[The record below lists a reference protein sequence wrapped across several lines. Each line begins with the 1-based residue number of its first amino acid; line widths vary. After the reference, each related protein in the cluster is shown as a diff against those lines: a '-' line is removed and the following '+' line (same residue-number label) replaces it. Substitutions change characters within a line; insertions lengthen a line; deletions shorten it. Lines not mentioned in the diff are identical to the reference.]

1 MNAFVYHLTYE
12 FKKGLRDRGL
22 LLMIYLFPLVFY
34 AMMGAIMTKMNPFFA
49 ETMAPAMMVFAGMT
63 AAFLGLP
70 SPMVAAREQGVY
82 RSYWINGVPASH
94 LLIVPVLSMMVHL
107 VIVSSI
113 IAITAHPL
121 FGGGVPKQWFAFAG
135 IVVLSALCS
144 STIGL
149 LIGVCASNTR
159 IATLFAQLIFI
170 PSTLLGGLMM
180 PLDAL
185 PANFRWL
192 SMLFP
197 ATHTMNA
204 FRGYAMK
211 LTTTFDPLV
220 SIVTLSVASVFA
232 LVTATVLFSW
242 DAKNEKKKP
251 RIFGFIVLAP
261 FAVAA
266 LITR

>member
-34 AMMGAIMTKMNPFFA
+34 AMMGAIMTKINPFFA

-63 AAFLGLP
+63 AALLGLP
-70 SPMVAAREQGVY
+70 SPMVSAREQGVY
-82 RSYWINGVPASH
+82 RSFRINGVPASH
-94 LLIVPVLSMMVHL
+94 ILIVPVLSMMVHL

-113 IAITAHPL
+113 ISLSAHPL
-121 FGGGVPKQWFAFAG
+121 FNGGIPKQWFAFAA
-135 IVVLSALCS
+135 ITLLSALCS

-149 LIGVCASNTR
+149 LIGVCAANAR
-159 IATLFAQLIFI
+159 IATLIAQFIFI
-170 PSTLLGGLMM
+170 PSTMLGGLMI
-180 PLDAL
+180 PLDTL

-204 FRGYAMK
+204 FRGYAMN
-211 LTTTFDPLV
+211 LTTAFNPL
-220 SIVTLSVASVFA
+220 LSVVALSTASVLA
-232 LVTATVLFSW
+232 LTLATFLFSW

-251 RIFGFIVLAP
+251 KILGFLALLPFIVVL
-261 FAVAA
+261 
-266 LITR
+266 LIAK